1 MYDRLKKIREV
12 RRMSILLI
20 VSLIACCAMIISS
33 VTLAVGMKKMRRL
46 GDMEAGCAA
55 DGPLVS
61 VVVPAC
67 NEEKNIEKSL
77 MSLLSQEYANLEIL
91 VVNDRSTDNTAAVL
105 KRLKSRFPRLTILE
119 IVDLP
124 GGWMGKSHALANG
137 AALARGEYLL
147 FTDADVVLE
156 KTTISR
162 AVAYMQ
168 GNRLDHLTLG
178 FKNVTR
184 GWLLN
189 SLILDAGMGLLFLFR
204 PWTVKKSTSRSF
216 MGIGA
221 FNMLRRAVYQKIG
234 GHEEIKM
241 HPIDD
246 LMLGKLIKQ
255 HGFCQDC
262 LLADNFVVV
271 PWYDSVRAMG
281 NGLEKNVFAL
291 VHYRVL
297 LIPVALAAIIIPSIW
312 PLWGLVLGDMT
323 VRTVC
328 LLTLAIRLATFH
340 KGLLLQGL
348 PEGYL
353 PGALITPYIS
363 CYIILKSVFAAMNN
377 DGILWRGRHY
387 PLAELRKTEPLLF

>member
-1 MYDRLKKIREV
+1 
-12 RRMSILLI
+12 MSILLM
-20 VSLIACCAMIISS
+20 VSLIACCSIIISS
-33 VTLAVGMKKMRRL
+33 VTLAGGMKKMQRL
-46 GDMEAGCAA
+46 GDMETPSAA
-55 DGPLVS
+55 AGPLVS
-61 VVVPAC
+61 LVVPAC

-77 MSLLSQEYANLEIL
+77 VSLLSQEYANLEII
-91 VVNDRSTDNTAAVL
+91 VVNDRSTDTTAAVL
-105 KRLKSRFPRLTILE
+105 KRLRSRFPRLIVLD

-124 GGWMGKSHALANG
+124 EGWMGKSHALAKG
-137 AALARGEYLL
+137 AALAKGEYLV

-156 KTTISR
+156 KTTITR

-168 GNRLDHLTLG
+168 SNRLDHLTLG

-221 FNMLRRAVYQKIG
+221 FNMLKRSVYQEIG
-234 GHEEIKM
+234 GHKEIKM

-255 HGFCQDC
+255 HGFFQDC
-262 LLADNFVVV
+262 LLAYDFVVV
-271 PWYDSVRAMG
+271 PWYDSVRAMSY
-281 NGLEKNVFAL
+281 GLEKNVFAL

-297 LIPVALAAIIIPSIW
+297 LIPLVLAAIIIPTIW
-312 PLWGLVLGDMT
+312 PLWGLVWGDTT
-323 VRTVC
+323 VQAVC
-328 LLTLAIRLATFH
+328 LLTLGIRLATFY
-340 KGLLLQGL
+340 KGLLVQGL
-348 PEGYL
+348 PEWYL

-363 CYIILKSVFAAMNN
+363 CYIILKSVFVTIKN
-377 DGILWRGRHY
+377 DGIFWRGRHY
-387 PLAELRKTEPLLF
+387 ALAELRKTEPLLF

>member
-1 MYDRLKKIREV
+1 
-12 RRMSILLI
+12 MSIVLM
-20 VSLIACCAMIISS
+20 VSLMACCSIMISS
-33 VTLAVGMKKMRRL
+33 VTLARGMKKMRRL
-46 GDMEAGCAA
+46 GDMEIGSAVA
-55 DGPLVS
+55 GPLVS
-61 VVVPAC
+61 LVVPAC

-77 MSLLSQEYANLEIL
+77 VSLLSQEYANLEII

-105 KRLKSRFPRLTILE
+105 NRLKSRFPRLTILE

-124 GGWMGKSHALANG
+124 EGWMGKSHALAKG
-137 AALARGEYLL
+137 AALAKGEYLV
-147 FTDADVVLE
+147 FTDADVILE
-156 KTTISR
+156 KTTITR
-162 AVAYMQ
+162 AVTYMQ
-168 GNRLDHLTLG
+168 DNRLDHLTLG

-221 FNMLRRAVYQKIG
+221 FNMLKKSVYQEIG

-255 HGFCQDC
+255 HGFFQDC
-262 LLADNFVVV
+262 LLAYDFVVV
-271 PWYDSVRAMG
+271 PWYDSVRAMS

-297 LIPVALAAIIIPSIW
+297 LIPVVLAAIIIPTIW
-312 PLWGLVLGDMT
+312 PLWGLVWGDTT
-323 VRTVC
+323 VQAVC
-328 LLTLAIRLATFH
+328 LLTLAIRLATFY
-340 KGLLLQGL
+340 KGLLVQSL

-353 PGALITPYIS
+353 PGALLTPYIS
-363 CYIILKSVFAAMNN
+363 CYIILKSVFVTIKN

-387 PLAELRKTEPLLF
+387 ALAELRKTQPLLF